1 MNTQANSVARDT
13 ILASIRESLAA
24 SSPFDAL
31 HREHQKDKSAQKVND
46 IPGNVTIEPDVNA
59 LAEIF
64 RENLESVGGHCTVVG
79 NELAAVRA
87 IEEIVA
93 NSGARR
99 IAKSDSYVVQNLAS
113 SITSTVEIMTQAS
126 AAQLFNCDVGITSA
140 QYAIA
145 ETGTL
150 VLESE
155 RERNRLASL
164 VPPIHI
170 CILNA
175 RDIRQKMIDVLDALQ
190 KNGRENL
197 SRAVTFITGPSR
209 TSDIELTLAIG
220 VHGPGEL
227 DVIVIN
233 NA

>member
-1 MNTQANSVARDT
+1 LS
-13 ILASIRESLAA
+13 
-24 SSPFDAL
+24 
-31 HREHQKDKSAQKVND
+31 
-46 IPGNVTIEPDVNA
+46 
-59 LAEIF
+59 
-64 RENLESVGGHCTVVG
+64 
-79 NELAAVRA
+79 
-87 IEEIVA
+87 
-93 NSGARR
+93 
-99 IAKSDSYVVQNLAS
+99 S
-113 SITSTVEIMTQAS
+113 SITSAVEILAHAS
-126 AAQLFNCDVGITSA
+126 TAQQFSCDVGITSA

-175 RDIRQKMIDVLDALQ
+175 RDIRRKMIDVLDVLQ

-227 DVIVIN
+227 HVIVIN

>member
-1 MNTQANSVARDT
+1 MTMQASKIARDA
-13 ILASIRESLAA
+13 IMKSIQESLAA
-24 SSPFDAL
+24 SRPFDDL
-31 HREHQKDKSAQKVND
+31 HREHLKDKCVHLNNNENANRSVD
-46 IPGNVTIEPDVNA
+46 LDLNA
-59 LAEIF
+59 LTELF
-64 RENLESVGGHCTVVG
+64 RENLESVGGHCVVVG
-79 NELAAVRA
+79 NELAAARA
-87 IEEIVA
+87 IQDILA

-99 IAKSDSYVVQNLAS
+99 IAISDSHVVRNLCSSIPGGIEALKNAS
-113 SITSTVEIMTQAS
+113 SAE
-126 AAQLFNCDVGITSA
+126 LFSCDIGITSA

-164 VPPIHI
+164 VPPIHL
-170 CILNA
+170 CLLDA
-175 RDIRQKMIDVLDALQ
+175 RDIRERMTDVLDVLQ
-190 KNGRENL
+190 KNGRDNL

-220 VHGPGEL
+220 VHGPREL
-227 DVIVIN
+227 YVIVIN